1 MTVAV
6 AAQAEMLVHSDQ
18 AEIPARSEEQA
29 PVDCPGKALVEEV
42 EMMVAA
48 PASRDW
54 APMITVKTLPADSD
68 FHNC

>member
-1 MTVAV
+1 VTVAV

-48 PASRDW
+48 PASRD
-54 APMITVKTLPADSD
+54 
-68 FHNC
+68 